1 MSTSVL
7 CSENIVAGVSGME
20 ETRIQAEIVKE
31 AECDGRLGKN
41 VGRGNVRNCPAE
53 VILTNFF

>member
-1 MSTSVL
+1 M
-7 CSENIVAGVSGME
+7 AGAPGME